1 VSAAVVGEAGAAGEE
16 DGGGGGLGGLS
27 AGAIGSGPAAP
38 AVELGAGETLVA
50 AAKRHFLVTQTA
62 TAAPG
67 PGPGLSAAAGSAAF
81 SGPSVSGTR
90 SFITGGAA
98 NKVRYVNHHV

>member
-1 VSAAVVGEAGAAGEE
+1 MGTSVSPWS
-16 DGGGGGLGGLS
+16 GGLS
-27 AGAIGSGPAAP
+27 TGAIGSGPAAP

-67 PGPGLSAAAGSAAF
+67 PGPGLSAAAAGSAAF

-90 SFITGGAA
+90 SFITGGGA
-98 NKVRYVNHHV
+98 NKIRYVFHHV

>member
-1 VSAAVVGEAGAAGEE
+1 MSAAVVGEAGAAGEE
-16 DGGGGGLGGLS
+16 DGGGGSGGLS